1 MKKTKEKRVNY
12 GLSIFDRPFASGRV
26 QERFT
31 IYDYITFKNIV
42 VAFVVAAF
50 SIFMFYRLPFGLAAV
65 ATALMLL
72 FVAVL
77 VENHSRRKWEDD
89 LMDHVQ
95 AIEADYERL
104 ARDLARNRNESDV
117 MRNRIAGAA
126 GEFVKNYGAS
136 KGMDNVEARMLNGIM
151 TKLAKLDQDYDDV
164 LKNKKEEDEVIIIDP
179 EILNKKSSIKGIS
192 DSEIG
197 KRLTDDQVLKLIE
210 RSISKDQIDLFLQPI
225 VALPQRKIRFY
236 ETFARIR
243 IMQDIYLPAG
253 RYIDIANEKSL
264 MPVVDNLLLL
274 RGLQEVRKAAAGDYN
289 RAFFFNITSITLN
302 DQKFMGDLVEFI
314 SNNRNL
320 APQIIFELKQGDLV
334 SMNSASYNLL
344 EGLAKLGCRFS
355 MDDVKRLSFDF
366 SFLNSRYVRFV
377 KIEADMILKELRK
390 DDGIGRL
397 KRFKAQMDRNG
408 VDLIV
413 EKIEKDKQ
421 LIELLDVDI
430 DYGQGFLFGKPF
442 LCETGFF
449 EWN

>member
-1 MKKTKEKRVNY
+1 MKKAKEKHPSY

-31 IYDYITFKNIV
+31 IYDYITFKNIMII
-42 VAFVVAAF
+42 FTMAAF
-50 SIFMFYRLPFGLAAV
+50 SAFMFYRLPFGLAAV
-65 ATALMLL
+65 STALMLL
-72 FVAVL
+72 FLAVM
-77 VENHSRRKWEDD
+77 VENKSRRRWEDD
-89 LMDHVQ
+89 LLDHIQ
-95 AIEADYERL
+95 AVEADYERL
-104 ARDLARNRNESDV
+104 ARDIARNRNDSDI

-126 GEFVKNYGAS
+126 GEFVKNYSAAKS
-136 KGMDNVEARMLNGIM
+136 MDNVEARMLNGIM
-151 TKLAKLDQDYDDV
+151 TKLAKLDQDYEDV
-164 LKNKKEEDEVIIIDP
+164 LKNKKDEEEIIIDP
-179 EILNKKSSIKGIS
+179 EILSKKSSIKGIS
-192 DSEIG
+192 DTEIG

-274 RGLQEVRKAAAGDYN
+274 KGLQEVRKAAEGDYN
-289 RAFFFNITSITLN
+289 RAFFFNITSSTLN

-314 SNNRNL
+314 SSNRGL
-320 APQIIFELKQGDLV
+320 APQLIFELRQGDLV
-334 SMNSASYNLL
+334 SMTAANYTLL

-355 MDDVKRLSFDF
+355 MDDVKRLAFDF

-390 DDGIGRL
+390 EDGIGRL

-421 LIELLDVDI
+421 LIELLDIDI
-430 DYGQGFLFGKPF
+430 DYGQGYLFGKPF
-442 LCETGFF
+442 LCEKGFF
-449 EWN
+449 EWA